1 MTTKQNGGEVI
12 NSGGF
17 GCIFKPEL
25 KCSNNDSEIASGNE
39 TNRISKLMTNKNA
52 IEEFNLIQKFKS
64 ILNTIPN
71 YENYFLLN
79 NFTLCKPNKLTK
91 DDLKKY
97 NKKCKALK
105 KKNITAKNIN
115 KSLDK
120 ILSLN
125 MPDGGIDIEDF
136 IEKDKYF
143 IKTNFINLNTSLIDL
158 LKNGIIPMNKLN
170 VFHCDIKDSNVLV
183 QTINNSFNTRLID
196 WGLSIIY
203 NSNKEFPRKLYRRPF
218 QYNVPF
224 SSILFNKEFIN
235 RYHNFITLYP
245 TPHYFQIRE
254 FVINYIFFWNNIRG
268 SGHLDA
274 INKIVKIFTIS
285 ELTSIKKKK
294 IRNHVIEYDFTYYY
308 IVEYIS
314 KILYKYTNNGELELV
329 KYFNMIFLKNIDI
342 WGFTMIYISIVE
354 HLYNSFKN
362 LTDYHLQIINK
373 IKYIIIHFLYENP
386 LHPINIDSLVN
397 ELTKLNDIMNLT
409 NRDTND
415 ITKTDTNDITKTDTN
430 DITKTDT
437 NTKYFEKKGGKSYK
451 LVKKS
456 NKSYENNKTRRRIMK

>member
-25 KCSNNDSEIASGNE
+25 KCSNDSEIASGNE

-52 IEEFNLIQKFKS
+52 MEEFNLIQKFKN

-125 MPDGGIDIEDF
+125 MPNGGIDIEDF

-143 IKTNFINLNTSLIDL
+143 IKTNFINLNTSLINL

-235 RYHNFITLYP
+235 RYHNFITLNP
-245 TPHYFQIRE
+245 RPHYFQIRE
-254 FVINYIFFWNNIRG
+254 FVINYIFIWNNIRG

-274 INKIVKIFTIS
+274 INKIVKIFTIP
-285 ELTSIKKKK
+285 ELTAIKKKK

-314 KILYKYTNNGELELV
+314 KILYKYTNNGQLELV

-386 LHPINIDSLVN
+386 LHPINIDSLVV
-397 ELTKLNDIMNLT
+397 ELTKLNDIINNEKKTDT
-409 NRDTND
+409 NTND
-415 ITKTDTNDITKTDTN
+415 ITKTDTNTN

-437 NTKYFEKKGGKSYK
+437 NTKYFEKKGSKSYK
-451 LVKKS
+451 LF
-456 NKSYENNKTRRRIMK
+456 KSYKNNKTRRRIMK

>member
-25 KCSNNDSEIASGNE
+25 KCSNDSEIASVNE

-52 IEEFNLIQKFKS
+52 MEEFNLIQKFKN
-64 ILNTIPN
+64 ILSTIPN

-125 MPDGGIDIEDF
+125 MPNGGIDIEDF

-143 IKTNFINLNTSLIDL
+143 IKTNFINLNTSLINL

-235 RYHNFITLYP
+235 RYHNFITLNP
-245 TPHYFQIRE
+245 RPHYFQIRE
-254 FVINYIFFWNNIRG
+254 FVINYIFIWNNIRG

-274 INKIVKIFTIS
+274 INKIVKIFTIP
-285 ELTSIKKKK
+285 ELTAIKKKK

-314 KILYKYTNNGELELV
+314 QILYKYTNNGELELV

-409 NRDTND
+409 NRDTNMNL
-415 ITKTDTNDITKTDTN
+415 TNTDTNDITKTDINTN
-430 DITKTDT
+430 DITKTDI
-437 NTKYFEKKGGKSYK
+437 NTKYFEKKGSKSYK
-451 LVKKS
+451 LF
-456 NKSYENNKTRRRIMK
+456 KSYENNKTRRRIMK

>member
-25 KCSNNDSEIASGNE
+25 KCSNDSEIASGIT

-52 IEEFNLIQKFKS
+52 MEEFNLIQKFKN

-125 MPDGGIDIEDF
+125 MPNGGIDIEDF

-143 IKTNFINLNTSLIDL
+143 IKTNFINLNTSLINL

-235 RYHNFITLYP
+235 RYHNFITLNP
-245 TPHYFQIRE
+245 RPHYFQIRE
-254 FVINYIFFWNNIRG
+254 FVINYIFIWNNIRG

-274 INKIVKIFTIS
+274 INKIVKIFTIP
-285 ELTSIKKKK
+285 ELTAIKKKK

-314 KILYKYTNNGELELV
+314 KILYKYTNNGQLELV
-329 KYFNMIFLKNIDI
+329 KYFNTIFLKNIDI

-386 LHPINIDSLVN
+386 LHPINIDSLVV
-397 ELTKLNDIMNLT
+397 ELTKLNDIINNEKKTDT
-409 NRDTND
+409 NINTND
-415 ITKTDTNDITKTDTN
+415 ITKTDINTNTN

-437 NTKYFEKKGGKSYK
+437 NTKYFEKKGSKSYK
-451 LVKKS
+451 LF
-456 NKSYENNKTRRRIMK
+456 KSYKNNKTRRRIMK